1 MNRKFNRCEIVSR
14 IVNRL
19 LSYVFVVLERKNAN
33 CRVLPSNF
41 GLIRKRQMVP
51 IFSRKNSKKKKNHSF
66 KDDVHCFIHNVMLH
80 NISYVAISGFAG
92 GGYEVYDSYTGNVT
106 VLMGPPPGHYPATS
120 HYPPMGHHPM
130 LAAMSYQPMPYDW
143 FNPSNVPANDQWMYN
158 RHHHKK
164 STPTADAQQVRWFS
178 LFSFSKR
185 VEKIHLFGNNLSFV
199 KL

>member
-1 MNRKFNRCEIVSR
+1 MFLSCWNEKMLIAVFY
-14 IVNRL
+14 RL
-19 LSYVFVVLERKNAN
+19 ISVWYENDKWFRFLVEKI
-33 CRVLPSNF
+33 P
-41 GLIRKRQMVP
+41 
-51 IFSRKNSKKKKNHSF
+51 KKKKNHSF

-106 VLMGPPPGHYPATS
+106 VLMGPAPGHYPAPS

-178 LFSFSKR
+178 LFSFSKC

-199 KL
+199 KLWII